1 MIEVNVDKKG
11 TVKVSGNLTL
21 VNVGDLHERLIKAL
35 DAGLCKILDCS
46 EIKEIDTASL
56 QALLAFKRSASISK
70 PVQVIASE
78 PMQEVLAML
87 GLRKILVG
95 A

>member
-35 DAGLCKILDCS
+35 DAGPCKALDCS
-46 EIKEIDTASL
+46 EVKEIDTASL
-56 QALLAFKRSASISK
+56 QVLLAFKRSASISK

-78 PMQEVLAML
+78 PMQEILAML
-87 GLRKILVG
+87 GLRKTLVG
-95 A
+95 V